1 MTIAEQLLEWYD
13 ENRRDLPWRR
23 DVDPYRVWVSEIML
37 QQTRVETVKPY
48 FDRWLERFPDVHT
61 LAEAGEEEVL
71 RYWQGLGYYSRA
83 RNLHKGVREVVT
95 SYGGQIPDTPEDI
108 SKLSGVGEYT
118 AGAILSIAYNQRQ
131 PAVDGNVLRVFSRL
145 FSITGDITRLQTKKA
160 ITKVVEQELPEDRP
174 GDFNQAIMDLGSS
187 ICIPKQPRC
196 DRCPVVGKCLAYQ
209 QGCQDA
215 LPVRKKST
223 PPVEVLLVA
232 AVIEVEGR
240 FLLRRRPPQGL
251 LASMWEFPALEV
263 ADYGGGLME
272 LEALVAE
279 AGLVVKAE
287 LQPLVQLVH
296 TFSHRQWFIAF
307 YRCAVLEMT
316 VSSDLPG
323 MVWRS
328 PSDWDELPFAGPH
341 QKVAELL
348 ACQYDGSMNRYVQGI
363 LG

>member
-1 MTIAEQLLEWYD
+1 MTIAEQLLKWYD

-23 DVDPYRVWVSEIML
+23 DRDPYRVWVSEIML
-37 QQTRVETVKPY
+37 QQTRVETAKPY
-48 FDRWLERFPDVHT
+48 FERWLERFPDVHT
-61 LAEAGEEEVL
+61 LAEAEEEEVL

-83 RNLHKGVREVVT
+83 RNLHKGVREVVA
-95 SYGGQIPDTPEDI
+95 SYGGQIPDTAEEI
-108 SKLSGVGEYT
+108 GRLTGVGEYT
-118 AGAILSIAYNQRQ
+118 TGAILSIAYNQRH

-145 FSITGDITRLQTKKA
+145 FCITQDITRLQAKRA
-160 ITKVVEQELPEDRP
+160 IREVVEQEVPEDRP

-187 ICIPKQPRC
+187 VCTPKQPRC
-196 DRCPVVGKCLAYQ
+196 DRCPVTEKCLAYQ

-223 PPVEVLLVA
+223 PPIEVLLAA

-251 LASMWEFPALEV
+251 LANMWEFPALEV
-263 ADYGGGLME
+263 ADYSGGLVE

-279 AGLVVKAE
+279 MGLVVKAE

-296 TFSHRQWFIAF
+296 TFSHRQWYIAF

-316 VSSDLPG
+316 VSSEIQE

-341 QKVAELL
+341 RKVADLL
-348 ACQYDGSMNRYVQGI
+348 ACHDDNSMNR
-363 LG
+363 